1 LSRGRPF
8 SREFRQIFRVIAVLA
23 LANTCFWSIAA
34 GDDALPPSQIPLTE
48 DNLVQSDPDKAEN
61 SPWFFLLGFTNA
73 HPKIQSEQLIDRYFN
88 STMSFLSPTY
98 DDVLTVGD
106 LRDSGLL
113 WVPYIG
119 VGRVMSPRWAVFA
132 QVGYAA
138 GKVRTKADDPS
149 ILVLPLHTD
158 FEIKRG
164 ALYGGIGADYFPFG
178 MPELKEYDGIM
189 DRLRG
194 SKLNIG
200 PRLTWTNATY
210 KAKVKVGFKPFDNL
224 VDYTESDEWML
235 PSASANIG
243 VDVPITKR
251 SQLSFNASYNRF
263 FDERDDF
270 EGPSYTIIWKRH
282 FGKRSSQDK

>member
-1 LSRGRPF
+1 MC
-8 SREFRQIFRVIAVLA
+8 IFAVA
-23 LANTCFWSIAA
+23 LAIAMNAWA
-34 GDDALPPSQIPLTE
+34 GEPPQPPPDDTAPTRELLADESK
-48 DNLVQSDPDKAEN
+48 VREN
-61 SPWFFLLGFTNA
+61 SPWFFLLGFSNA
-73 HPKIQSEQLIDRYFN
+73 HPGIESEQLIDRYFN
-88 STMSFLSPTY
+88 STMGFLSPTY
-98 DDVLTVGD
+98 DDVMTVGD

-119 VGRVMSPRWAVFA
+119 VGRVMSPKWAVFA
-132 QVGYAA
+132 QAGYAA

-149 ILVLPLHTD
+149 ILILPLHTD

-178 MPELKEYDGIM
+178 MPALREYDGVM

-194 SKLNIG
+194 TKLNVG
-200 PRLTWTNATY
+200 PRVTWTNATY

-224 VDYTESDEWML
+224 VDYTESDEWLL
-235 PSASANIG
+235 PSVSANIG
-243 VDVPITKR
+243 ADVPISKR

-270 EGPSYTIIWKRH
+270 EGPSFTIIWKRF
-282 FGKRSSQDK
+282 FGKRPAPEK

>member
-1 LSRGRPF
+1 MM
-8 SREFRQIFRVIAVLA
+8 RVIAVA
-23 LANTCFWSIAA
+23 LAVAMTTWA
-34 GDDALPPSQIPLTE
+34 DETLQPLPGNSPSRE
-48 DNLVQSDPDKAEN
+48 LVADEFEAHEN
-61 SPWFFLLGFTNA
+61 SPWFFLLGFSNA
-73 HPKIQSEQLIDRYFN
+73 HPRIESEQLIDRYFN
-88 STMSFLSPTY
+88 STMGFLSPTY
-98 DDVLTVGD
+98 DDVMTVGD

-119 VGRVMSPRWAVFA
+119 VGRVMSPKWAVFA
-132 QVGYAA
+132 QAGYAA

-149 ILVLPLHTD
+149 ILILPLHTD

-178 MPELKEYDGIM
+178 MPELREYDGFM

-194 SKLNIG
+194 TKLNVG
-200 PRLTWTNATY
+200 PRITWTNATY

-224 VDYTESDEWML
+224 VDYTESDEWLL
-235 PSASANIG
+235 PSVSANIG
-243 VDVPITKR
+243 ADVPISKR

-270 EGPSYTIIWKRH
+270 EGPSFTVIWKRF
-282 FGKRSSQDK
+282 FGKRSSLDK

>member
-1 LSRGRPF
+1 ML
-8 SREFRQIFRVIAVLA
+8 VLA
-23 LANTCFWSIAA
+23 NACFWNTAA
-34 GDDALPPSQIPLTE
+34 GDDALPPSQNPLTE

-164 ALYGGIGADYFPFG
+164 ALYGGIGADFFPFG

-282 FGKRSSQDK
+282 FGKRSSRDK